1 MKLKKNYSGD
11 LIEDFAK
18 AVQKKDFDHLTEILD
33 RKGIYQIQDAN
44 YKFVDATRHEFLNWL
59 KLELE
64 NTAIEKIQYKRCTAC
79 IIGNPVVL
87 FNEGSFAYIKD
98 RPKDHDRAGMMFQI
112 EENKIVQVK
121 FCGNFGRR
129 VIIN

>member
-1 MKLKKNYSGD
+1 MQLKKTYSGD

-33 RKGIYQIQDAN
+33 RKGTYQIQDVD
-44 YKFVDATRHEFLNWL
+44 YKFVDATRHEFLIWL

-64 NTAIEKIQYKRCTAC
+64 NAAIEKIQYKRCTAC

-98 RPKDHDRAGMMFQI
+98 LPKDHDRAGLMLRV
-112 EENKIVQVK
+112 EGDKIVGIR

-129 VIIN
+129 VLK